1 MNRPRNAH
9 MEKECGEKKE
19 RTGEDVEKGFN
30 ETKKQEAK
38 ARDNLT
44 ILSLALR
51 SGEAVTSRTFHRLSF
66 GIVGAC
72 LDRKGRCTG
81 RVHLVGIV

>member
-1 MNRPRNAH
+1 MWREEGKNWRGRGERVQRN
-9 MEKECGEKKE
+9 K
-19 RTGEDVEKGFN
+19 
-30 ETKKQEAK
+30 KKQEAK

-44 ILSLALR
+44 ILGLALG

-72 LDRKGRCTG
+72 LDRKGRCAG
-81 RVHLVGIV
+81 CVHFVGIV